1 MAIPTQFSDIMKKH
15 PGLIKPKVEQPQEE
29 QEQKPV
35 AQEEKPVNAVKTF
48 NPFSKMRQQ
57 KASTPAQPVQQKT
70 EGFPFKGKI
79 KQVLVMDEDNN
90 DDDPALI
97 AVADK
102 PYKEEE
108 KPADETKEDMP
119 EGNVSVKE
127 AAAKA
132 KTVKTEEPV
141 KQEEIAAAAE
151 SSVEKNEKQEEKL
164 VEEDKEEK
172 KEEPPVKEPVK
183 EKTVEKKTSTK
194 QQKAPKQEKETK
206 DLIDFCNEED
216 KDPDYFKTNVEL
228 LRQRYAYKD
237 FEDYKAKIIQRMSD
251 IRVTPDLNTG
261 TIKIRIA
268 DIITLRQEIF
278 AKRIDI
284 KAMAACPLDKEYGD
298 IYSAAKIQATGAN
311 EAERKANVCKY
322 LKNFPVKEGTV
333 DITFL
338 TTVLKMY
345 DVFFDGVIKELDMM
359 HSALITFS
367 TNLRSEAIVS

>member
-15 PGLIKPKVEQPQEE
+15 PGLIKPKVEQSQEE

-35 AQEEKPVNAVKTF
+35 SVTKPF
-48 NPFSKMRQQ
+48 NPFAKMKQQ
-57 KASTPAQPVQQKT
+57 KTSVPTQLVQQKT
-70 EGFPFKGKI
+70 EGFSFKNKI
-79 KQVLVMDEDNN
+79 KHMIVMDEDNN

-108 KPADETKEDMP
+108 KLVEKEQKEDIP
-119 EGNVSVKE
+119 EDNVTVKE

-132 KTVKTEEPV
+132 KEEAV
-141 KQEEIAAAAE
+141 KQEETVTIKPSKE
-151 SSVEKNEKQEEKL
+151 EDVKQEEKPVEEKQEE
-164 VEEDKEEK
+164 EQ
-172 KEEPPVKEPVK
+172 PIAEPVK
-183 EKTVEKKTSTK
+183 ETIAEKKASVK
-194 QQKAPKQEKETK
+194 QQKTSKQEKVTK
-206 DLIDFCNEED
+206 DLVDFCNEED

-237 FEDYKAKIIQRMSD
+237 FEDYKFKIIQRMSD
-251 IRVTPDLNTG
+251 IKVTPDLNTG

-278 AKRIDI
+278 AKRIEI
-284 KAMAACPLDKEYGD
+284 KAMAACPLDKDYGD

>member
-1 MAIPTQFSDIMKKH
+1 MAIPSQFNDIMKKH
-15 PGLIKPKVEQPQEE
+15 PGLLKSKVEQTQEE
-29 QEQKPV
+29 QELTK
-35 AQEEKPVNAVKTF
+35 QEEKPINTTKSF
-48 NPFSKMRQQ
+48 NPFIKMKQQ
-57 KASTPAQPVQQKT
+57 KTNTSEQPVQQKT
-70 EGFPFKGKI
+70 ESFPFKGKI
-79 KQVLVMDEDNN
+79 QRMLVVDEDNN

-102 PYKEEE
+102 PYKEHDKPTKQEE
-108 KPADETKEDMP
+108 ESVEKDTPEDS
-119 EGNVSVKE
+119 VTVKE

-132 KTVKTEEPV
+132 KVSEEEEPV
-141 KQEEIAAAAE
+141 KQKETVTE
-151 SSVEKNEKQEEKL
+151 SSTEKDTKQKEKP
-164 VEEDKEEK
+164 VKEEK
-172 KEEPPVKEPVK
+172 KEEPPVEESVK
-183 EKTVEKKTSTK
+183 KKTVEKEVSTK
-194 QQKAPKQEKETK
+194 QNKVSKQEKETK
-206 DLIDFCNEED
+206 DLVDFCNEED
-216 KDPDYFKTNVEL
+216 KNPDYFKTNIEL

-278 AKRIDI
+278 AKRIEI
-284 KAMAACPLDKEYGD
+284 KAMAVCPLDKEYGD
-298 IYSAAKIQATGAN
+298 IYSAAKIQAIGTN
-311 EAERKANVCKY
+311 ETERKANVCKY
-322 LKNFPVKEGTV
+322 LKNFPVKEGTI

-345 DVFFDGVIKELDMM
+345 DVFFDGVIRELDMM